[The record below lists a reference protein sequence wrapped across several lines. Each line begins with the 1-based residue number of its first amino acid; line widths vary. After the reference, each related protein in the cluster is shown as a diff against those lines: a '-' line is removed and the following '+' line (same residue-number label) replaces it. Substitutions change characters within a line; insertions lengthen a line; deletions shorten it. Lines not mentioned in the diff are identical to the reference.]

1 MAIAPI
7 DLQTLFTQL
16 DKAGRMHMTQR
27 ETQPIQQAIQAVQT
41 QKKTEEQINQINE
54 TQDTGDGAEK
64 VNDQG
69 RDKGYKQSDG
79 KERKKN
85 EEAEEER
92 KKILELSDPAL
103 GKKID
108 ISL

>member
-16 DKAGRMHMTQR
+16 DKVGKAHMTQR
-27 ETQPIQQAIQAVQT
+27 EAQPIHQAIQAVQI

-54 TQDTGDGAEK
+54 TQDAGDGAEK
-64 VNDQG
+64 VNDHN
-69 RDKGYKQSDG
+69 RDHGSKQNDG
-79 KERKKN
+79 KERQSN
-85 EEAEEER
+85 EASEEE
-92 KKILELSDPAL
+92 KKRILELSDPTL

>member
-16 DKAGRMHMTQR
+16 DKVGKSHMTQR
-27 ETQPIQQAIQAVQT
+27 ETQPIQQAIQAVQI
-41 QKKTEEQINQINE
+41 QKKTEEQINQINQ

-64 VNDQG
+64 VNDHG
-69 RDKGYKQSDG
+69 HKQHEGSG
-79 KERKKN
+79 KERQDKEELELEEKK
-85 EEAEEER
+85 R
-92 KKILELSDPAL
+92 ILELSDPAL